1 MAVLDKLD
9 MRAMHHLNTR
19 CTSMIGSDA
28 ILVGDSHYHRI
39 FFVFFLVAGSC
50 GGKLWREV
58 VAGSCGGKLWRE
70 VEEAK

>member
-1 MAVLDKLD
+1 
-9 MRAMHHLNTR
+9 
-19 CTSMIGSDA
+19 MIGSDA

-39 FFVFFLVAGSC
+39 FFGFLVAGSC